1 MNCTNIILVNF
12 TNKKKTMKPQSNTSN
27 NYSEK
32 VTIGKKNSHSPKLRY
47 KQLIKAQ
54 MEKISRLE
62 KENADLFETTKLIA
76 VKDKASK

>member
-1 MNCTNIILVNF
+1 
-12 TNKKKTMKPQSNTSN
+12 MKPQSNTSN

-62 KENADLFETTKLIA
+62 KENADLKQQN
-76 VKDKASK
+76 

>member
-1 MNCTNIILVNF
+1 
-12 TNKKKTMKPQSNTSN
+12 MKPQSNTSN

-32 VTIGKKNSHSPKLRY
+32 VTIVKKNSHSPKLRY